1 MGRLCNNLLACLL
14 VGKHGMGNVNGL
26 VLLGGN
32 GGDHV
37 ARGAELGGVEGSS
50 GVGMDFKGVLGL
62 NLEEF
67 LLDVNEAEG
76 FAKEIFD

>member
-1 MGRLCNNLLACLL
+1 
-14 VGKHGMGNVNGL
+14 MGNVNSL

-37 ARGAELGGVEGSS
+37 ARGAELGGVEGGS
-50 GVGMDFKGVLGL
+50 GVGVDFKGVLGL

-67 LLDVNEAEG
+67 LLDVDKAEG
-76 FAKEIFD
+76 FAEEVLD